1 MKKVKTDATPVAT
14 KEDTQST
21 VANNTSS
28 PFAQAA
34 NMDLNQAVTVL
45 AQAAQLA
52 QKSGVL
58 TVNDAVLVAR
68 ALELLRGQEQTN
80 EAS

>member
-1 MKKVKTDATPVAT
+1 MAKEAT
-14 KEDTQST
+14 KTKTETGE
-21 VANNTSS
+21 NNTLGNNTTAS
-28 PFAQAA
+28 PFSQAA
-34 NMDLNQAVTVL
+34 KMDVNSAVAVL

-80 EAS
+80 ETS

>member
-1 MKKVKTDATPVAT
+1 MKKNVAEKTTEETAVVGT
-14 KEDTQST
+14 
-21 VANNTSS
+21 NNTNS

-34 NMDLNQAVTVL
+34 NMDVNQAIVVL

-68 ALELLRGQEQTN
+68 ALELVRGQE
-80 EAS
+80 ASNKNA